1 MSVSSLLFRRSLKS
15 SWPRLVLIALAV
27 AFGVTI
33 LLSFTAYYN
42 ALIHTEAP
50 TWTTALTDQAT
61 QPLEEKVIS
70 GTNPALYQIDLDATN
85 LTTDQTVLSEE
96 QQIRVYDFA
105 LTGPNSPRLA
115 DLPLPAPG
123 EYYVSPALDAIIRAH
138 PEADLGSRYGDAQLG
153 VLPENLVEY
162 RDQLLVIPASS
173 ASLM

>member
-42 ALIHTEAP
+42 ALVHTEAP

-70 GTNPALYQIDLDATN
+70 GINPALYQIDLDATN

-96 QQIRVYDFA
+96 
-105 LTGPNSPRLA
+105 
-115 DLPLPAPG
+115 
-123 EYYVSPALDAIIRAH
+123 
-138 PEADLGSRYGDAQLG
+138 
-153 VLPENLVEY
+153 
-162 RDQLLVIPASS
+162 
-173 ASLM
+173 